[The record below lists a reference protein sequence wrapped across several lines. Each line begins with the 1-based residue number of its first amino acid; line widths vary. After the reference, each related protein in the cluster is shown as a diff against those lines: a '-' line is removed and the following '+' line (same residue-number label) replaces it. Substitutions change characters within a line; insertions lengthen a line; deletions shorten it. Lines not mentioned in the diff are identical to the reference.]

1 MVITMAQ
8 KRLGK
13 ATVALANPPSILAS
27 ASVAGKKEGE
37 GPLSKYYDEILTDD
51 LYDEKTWEKA
61 ESKLQKSA
69 IQRAIA
75 KANIPTSAVDYVF
88 AGDLLNQCAGSHYA
102 LKDTQIPFFGLYGAC
117 STMAEST
124 SLAAM
129 AIDGGYADKCVAIT
143 SSHFCSSEKQYRFP
157 LEYGGQ
163 RPPTAQWTVT
173 GSGALVLGAKENGPY
188 VTHITT
194 GKIVDMGISDANN
207 MGAAMAPAAVDTI
220 TTHFEDT
227 GLDPSYYDLIVTGD
241 LATVGADIA
250 CDLICA
256 SGFDVRKNYDDCG
269 KMVFDVKEQDVH
281 SGGSGCGC
289 SGIVFCG
296 YILDQMQQ
304 GNLNR
309 VLFVGTGALMSPLNL
324 LQGESIPCIAHA
336 ISVQRSLD

>member
-1 MVITMAQ
+1 MAQ

-13 ATVALANPPSILAS
+13 ATVALQNPPSILAS

-37 GPLSKYYDEILTDD
+37 GPLARYYDEILTDD
-51 LYDEKTWEKA
+51 LYEEKTWEKA

-102 LKDTQIPFFGLYGAC
+102 LKDTQTPFFGLYGAC
-117 STMAEST
+117 STMAES
-124 SLAAM
+124 SALAAM

-188 VTHITT
+188 ITHVTT

-227 GLDPSYYDLIVTGD
+227 GFDPSYYDLIVTGD

-256 SGFDVRKNYDDCG
+256 SGFDVKKNYDDCG
-269 KMVFDVKEQDVH
+269 KMVFDIKEQDVH

-296 YILDQMQQ
+296 YILDQINQ
-304 GNLNR
+304 GKLNR

-336 ISVQRSLD
+336 ISVQRSLN

>member
-1 MVITMAQ
+1 MAQ

-13 ATVALANPPSILAS
+13 ATIALQNPPTILAS

-37 GPLSKYYDEILTDD
+37 GPLAKYYDEILTDD

-69 IQRAIA
+69 IQHVIT
-75 KANIPTSAVDYVF
+75 KANIPTNQIDYIF

-102 LKDTQIPFFGLYGAC
+102 LKDTALPFFGLYGAC
-117 STMAEST
+117 STMAESS

-129 AIDGGYADKCVAIT
+129 AIDGGYADHCVAIT

-173 GSGALVLGAKENGPY
+173 GSGALVLAAKGNGPY
-188 VTHITT
+188 ITHVTT

-220 TTHFEDT
+220 VTHFEDT
-227 GLDPSYYDLIVTGD
+227 GFAPSFYDLIITGD
-241 LATVGADIA
+241 LATVGSDIA
-250 CDLICA
+250 RDLVCA
-256 SGFDVRKNYDDCG
+256 SGFDIKNNYNDCG
-269 KMVFDVKEQDVH
+269 NLVFDIKEQDVH
-281 SGGSGCGC
+281 AGGSGCGC
-289 SGIVFCG
+289 SAIVFCG
-296 YILDQMQQ
+296 YILDQIRQ

-309 VLFVGTGALMSPLNL
+309 VLFLGTGALMSPLNL
-324 LQGESIPCIAHA
+324 LQGENIPGIAHA
-336 ISVQRSLD
+336 ITVQRSLD